1 MIALDTNILAY
12 AEQSEDDHGRHKR
25 ANFLVEKLATGE
37 HCIPIQVLGEFVNV
51 CLRKKLLDTREA
63 KSKISL
69 YTDMFEAPKTSHLD
83 LMTAASFAGQFNF
96 QFFDA
101 VIVAVARRAG
111 AAILLT
117 EDMQDGVEVGGLKIV
132 NPFAAANEALI
143 ADHYSTID

>member
-1 MIALDTNILAY
+1 LIALDTNILAY
-12 AEQSEDDHGRHKR
+12 AEQREDDYGRHKR

-37 HCIPIQVLGEFVNV
+37 HCIPLQVLGEFVNV
-51 CLRKKLLDTREA
+51 CLRKKFLDMQEA

-83 LMTAASFAGQFNF
+83 LMTAASLAGQFNF

-101 VIVAVARRAG
+101 VIVTVARRAG

-117 EDMQDGVEVGGLKIV
+117 EDMQDGFEVGGLKIV
-132 NPFAAANEALI
+132 NPFAAANEILL
-143 ADHYSTID
+143 ADYFGSAV